1 MYPQSLL
8 RRKKN
13 NNFLRNNFN
22 FCISKNLFL
31 LHGQVFERISML
43 DRLSCISI
51 AILFDILNNV
61 ISPKKNNFMSFG
73 HNGFTEHRDVMSH

>member
-1 MYPQSLL
+1 
-8 RRKKN
+8 
-13 NNFLRNNFN
+13 
-22 FCISKNLFL
+22 
-31 LHGQVFERISML
+31 ML
-43 DRLSCISI
+43 DRISCISI